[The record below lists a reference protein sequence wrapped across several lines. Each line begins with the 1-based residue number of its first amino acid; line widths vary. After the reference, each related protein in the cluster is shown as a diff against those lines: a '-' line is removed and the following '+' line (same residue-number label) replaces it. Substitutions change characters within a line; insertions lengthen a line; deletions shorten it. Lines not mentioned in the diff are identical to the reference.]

1 MNDRPGDN
9 PYRPGA
15 ALAPPVLAGRAREL
29 NHYRSALRSAP
40 GIPANVRL
48 TGLRGVGKTVLLQ
61 QMESLPVQEG
71 WLASRCQVEPRH
83 NDDRHLAALVQDL
96 ARAAR
101 SKLSRLTRLQSAV
114 QSVGTTAVG
123 AMRVEWHD
131 VALSLAWPQA
141 PTRGSEVAQ
150 ALFEAAA
157 QAVRSGRRGYMLML
171 DEAQALRDGPE
182 GSERHPL
189 SMLVAAVNVLQEQ
202 GVPVGLTLSG
212 LPNLASN
219 LLKARTYAERMFR
232 GDDIGGLTR
241 GQAVEALVR
250 PLEGSGVT
258 VAPEMLDAV
267 WDTIEGYPYFVQV
280 WGAELWE
287 AAHLAQMQHWT
298 RALLDAVEPDIYRR
312 LDLDFYDARVDAL
325 RPAEQDLLSAAAACP
340 YPPWRT
346 ADLRAVVRKS
356 GAHVNVLLG
365 GLVEQGILFRTRRGE
380 FLYAAPKFH
389 AYLARRAAGRRDPA

>member
-29 NHYRSALRSAP
+29 NHYRAALRSAP

-61 QMESLPVQEG
+61 QMESLAVQEG

-96 ARAAR
+96 AREAR

-123 AMRVEWHD
+123 AMRGGWHD
-131 VALSLAWPQA
+131 VALSLAGPQA

-171 DEAQALRDGPE
+171 DEAQVVRDGPE
-182 GSERHPL
+182 GGDRHPL

-212 LPNLASN
+212 LPNLRSN

-241 GQAVEALVR
+241 G
-250 PLEGSGVT
+250 
-258 VAPEMLDAV
+258 
-267 WDTIEGYPYFVQV
+267 
-280 WGAELWE
+280 
-287 AAHLAQMQHWT
+287 
-298 RALLDAVEPDIYRR
+298 
-312 LDLDFYDARVDAL
+312 
-325 RPAEQDLLSAAAACP
+325 
-340 YPPWRT
+340 
-346 ADLRAVVRKS
+346 
-356 GAHVNVLLG
+356 
-365 GLVEQGILFRTRRGE
+365 
-380 FLYAAPKFH
+380 
-389 AYLARRAAGRRDPA
+389 